1 MLCCQIIY
9 FLNNTN
15 YLCLLIIVNDENS
28 QTVILIF
35 HHHIHRFALVTHLT
49 FLIAWHLEEEKLSFT
64 QLTHHQICIEAQ
76 RYDSNLS
83 TLSGKADFC
92 YDMQHHHDQTE
103 SPSFLPAFE
112 GKAEFLSSFVTH
124 RHTYLEPW
132 WLSIY
137 WYGNSRVFCSL
148 SSRPAW
154 IWR

>member
-1 MLCCQIIY
+1 MCI
-9 FLNNTN
+9 
-15 YLCLLIIVNDENS
+15 LIIVNDENS

-35 HHHIHRFALVTHLT
+35 HHHIHRLALVTHLT
-49 FLIAWHLEEEKLSFT
+49 FLIAWHLEEEKIVFHT

-103 SPSFLPAFE
+103 SPRRSFQHLKEKQNFCHLLWLIVITVRLNLP
-112 GKAEFLSSFVTH
+112 
-124 RHTYLEPW
+124 